1 MPIARLVGSLAP
13 LRVFLIVWAG
23 QLVSRVGS
31 SLAQFALAFW
41 VYNETGSTTQL
52 ALVVLVARLP
62 ALLITPFAGAIIDR
76 WPRRRA
82 MMLSDAG
89 ASIGTLAIM
98 LLVLANALEIW
109 HLYIALGVSSAFGAF
124 QFPAYSAATTL
135 LVPKRHHGRAAG
147 MVQLAGSAGILL
159 GPILGAVV
167 LVSGGLGIVF
177 AIDLVTFAIAFV
189 TLALVRFPE
198 TTPEPRLGKGAAAL
212 LREAKVGLDYVR
224 ERPGLLRLMLTFS
237 YVNFGVLFHS
247 VLIYPLLL
255 SFVDETQAGATISI
269 GAIGMVFGGATMS
282 IWGGP
287 TRRIPGLM
295 VALSG
300 MGIGLLIAGLR
311 PSTAVVSLGIF
322 VILVSVPIGAGI
334 SQAFWQSKIPPELQ
348 GRVFSLRTL
357 LAMGATPA
365 SYLLAGPLADGVFEP
380 MLAGD
385 GLLATS
391 VGSVIG
397 TGPGRGIGAFFIVLG
412 ISIVAVVIYT
422 ARHPQIR
429 SLDVAVPDVID
440 DREEQAA

>member
-1 MPIARLVGSLAP
+1 MSLRRLLRSLFP

-31 SLAQFALAFW
+31 SVAQFALAFW
-41 VYNETGSTTQL
+41 VYDKTGSTTQL

-62 ALLITPFAGAIIDR
+62 ALLITPFAGAIVDR

-89 ASIGTLAIM
+89 ASVGTLAIM
-98 LLVLANALEIW
+98 LLVLANSLEIW

-124 QFPAYSAATTL
+124 QFPAYTAATTL

-147 MVQLAGSAGILL
+147 MVQLAGSAGILF

-177 AIDLVTFAIAFV
+177 AIDLVTFLIAFV

-198 TTPEPRLGKGAAAL
+198 MTPEPRLGKGVAAL
-212 LREAKVGLDYVR
+212 LSEAKVGLDYVR

-255 SFVDETQAGATISI
+255 SFVDKTQAGATISV
-269 GAIGMVFGGATMS
+269 GAIGMVIGGAVMS
-282 IWGGP
+282 VWGGP
-287 TRRIPGLM
+287 KRRIPGLM
-295 VALSG
+295 IALSG
-300 MGIGLLIAGLR
+300 MGAGLLIAGLR

-322 VILVSVPIGAGI
+322 VILVSVPIAAGI

-348 GRVFSLRTL
+348 GRVFSLRLL
-357 LAMGATPA
+357 LAMGATPL

-380 MLAGD
+380 LLTGD
-385 GLLATS
+385 GLLTS
-391 VGSVIG
+391 SLGSVIG

-412 ISIVAVVIYT
+412 ISIVVVVVYA

-429 SLDVAVPDVID
+429 SLDSAVPDVIED
-440 DREEQAA
+440 ETPQAA